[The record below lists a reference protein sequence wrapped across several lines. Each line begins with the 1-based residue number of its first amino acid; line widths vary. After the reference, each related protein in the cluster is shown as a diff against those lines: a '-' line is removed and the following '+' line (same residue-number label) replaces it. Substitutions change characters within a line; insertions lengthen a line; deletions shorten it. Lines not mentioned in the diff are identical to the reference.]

1 MIRKGD
7 EARPDRLKATLQKV
21 ARLDREN
28 RSPHHGDESSNA
40 DGRERPIHAKDAS
53 DDDGE
58 RYIVCGTHLA
68 SECDHNAANGKAE
81 EDDRDRLSRCE
92 TQSHDTAHG

>member
-1 MIRKGD
+1 MIRKGN
-7 EARPDRLKATLQKV
+7 EARPDRLKAALQEV

-40 DGRERPIHAKDAS
+40 DGRERAIHAEDTP

-58 RYIVCGTHLA
+58 GHVVCGTHLA
-68 SECDHNAANGKAE
+68 CEGDDDAANGKAE
-81 EDDRDRLSRCE
+81 EDDWDRLSCRE
-92 TQSHDTAHG
+92 T